1 MEKIIIRGGNRLVGT
16 VKISGAKNAVLPL
29 IAATLLGTS
38 PSTLEEVPNLE
49 DVRTFIEV
57 LKHLG
62 VAAQYNKAEHMLFV
76 DSTNIRNCE
85 APYELV
91 RKMRASFLIMGPLLA
106 RYGYSRISQP
116 GGCAIGTRPIDL
128 HLKGFEALGA
138 KIDIGHGY
146 IEASAPNG
154 LIGAR
159 IYLDFPSVGATENI
173 IMAASMAKGQTILE
187 NAAHEPEIV
196 DLANYLNTMGA
207 NIRGAGTDVIKIEG
221 VTELKGKTYEVI
233 PDRIEAGTFM
243 VAVAM
248 TGGDLYVENA
258 LSEHLKPVVAKLK
271 EAGVII
277 EEDTN
282 GIRVKSDGILKA
294 IDIKTLPYPGF
305 PTDMQAQFMAMT
317 TISHG
322 TSVVSE
328 TVFENRFMHVD
339 ELKRMGANI
348 KIDGR
353 SAVVE
358 GRTTLNGCQVKATDL
373 RAGAALVL
381 AGLVANGETEVGY
394 LHHID
399 RGYDDLVAKLCGV
412 GADIR
417 RVPTDESE
425 IIA

>member
-1 MEKIIIRGGNRLVGT
+1 MEKLIIRGGNRLVGT

-29 IAATLLGTS
+29 IAATLLGKT
-38 PSTLEEVPNLE
+38 PSILEGVPNLE
-49 DVRTFIEV
+49 DVRTFSQV

-62 VAAQYNKAEHMLFV
+62 IEVQYYKTEHTLSV
-76 DSTNIRNCE
+76 DSTNITSCE

-106 RYGYSRISQP
+106 RCGHSKISLP

-146 IEASAPNG
+146 IEATAPNG
-154 LIGAR
+154 LTGAR

-196 DLANYLNTMGA
+196 DLANFLNTMGA
-207 NIRGAGTDVIKIEG
+207 RIKGAGTDVIKIEG
-221 VTELKGKTYEVI
+221 VAELTGKTYEVI

-243 VAVAM
+243 VAAAM

-258 LSEHLKPVVAKLK
+258 LSEHLKPVIAKLK
-271 EAGVII
+271 EAGVTIK
-277 EEDTN
+277 EDTN
-282 GIRVKSDGILKA
+282 GVRVISDGVLKSV
-294 IDIKTLPYPGF
+294 DIKTLPYPGF

-317 TISHG
+317 TVAHG

-339 ELKRMGANI
+339 ELRRMGANI

-358 GRTTLNGCQVKATDL
+358 GLTTLTGCQVKATDL

-399 RGYDDLVAKLCGV
+399 RGYDELVTKLCAI
-412 GADIR
+412 GADIK
-417 RVPTDESE
+417 RVGKPE
-425 IIA
+425 